1 MNNAHEKVFFD
12 STARSFMLYRLKRQQ
27 DDVEARL
34 DRFLH
39 GKVGELSRGA
49 LRKVIELGGV
59 HLAGRRC
66 LKCGATVPVGAGV
79 EVHLDGGSL
88 EPFRL
93 GEAHL
98 LFQDSY
104 LVVIDKPAGIETQ
117 PTLARYR
124 GTLYEALQVW
134 LARDMRPHHGQRLEI
149 GMAQRL
155 DRDTSGVIVFSIHPL
170 AHKELTR
177 QVVERLARKEYLAI
191 VSGTPEERRGRF
203 HSHLRRDR
211 KSGRVQSCAEG
222 GQEAITDYTVLAS
235 QGGLSLVHVLLHT
248 GRTHQI
254 RAHFAE
260 AGHPLAGDRLYG
272 GPLAL
277 DGLRFSR
284 QCLHSW
290 RLSLTHPHLGTP
302 VSWTAPLP
310 GDMAL
315 LGPPDLETIA
325 RSLASIAP
333 LPLGLDGGP

>member
-1 MNNAHEKVFFD
+1 
-12 STARSFMLYRLKRQQ
+12 MLYRLTRQQ
-27 DDVEARL
+27 NDSEARL

-39 GKVGELSRGA
+39 GKVGDLSRGA

-66 LKCGATVPVGAGV
+66 LKCGATVPIGAKV
-79 EVHLDGGSL
+79 EVHLDGGAL

-93 GEAHL
+93 GEAHM
-98 LFQDSY
+98 LFQDSS
-104 LVVIDKPAGIETQ
+104 LVLIDKPPGVETQ

-124 GTLYEALQVW
+124 GTLFEALQVW

-191 VSGTPEERRGRF
+191 VSGTPSVERGRF
-203 HSHLRRDR
+203 HSRLHRDR
-211 KSGRVQSCAEG
+211 RSGRVQSCVEG
-222 GQEAITDYTVLAS
+222 GQEAITDYSVLAS

-272 GPLAL
+272 GPLAA
-277 DGLRFSR
+277 GGRSFSR

-290 RLSLTHPHLGTP
+290 RLSLSHPRTSQAM
-302 VSWTAPLP
+302 SWTAPLP
-310 GDMAL
+310 ADMDI
-315 LGPPDLETIA
+315 LGQPDQEKIA
-325 RSLASIAP
+325 QSLASVLP
-333 LPLGLDGGP
+333 LPQTLDSDP

>member
-1 MNNAHEKVFFD
+1 
-12 STARSFMLYRLKRQQ
+12 MLYRLTRQH
-27 DDVEARL
+27 DDSEARL

-39 GKVGELSRGA
+39 GKVSDFSRGA

-59 HLAGRRC
+59 HVSGRRC

-79 EVHLDGGSL
+79 EVHLDGGPL

-93 GEAHL
+93 GEAQL
-98 LFQDSY
+98 LFEDDY
-104 LVVIDKPAGIETQ
+104 LVVINKPPRIETQ

-134 LARDMRPHHGQRLEI
+134 LQRDNRLRHGQRLEI

-177 QVVERLARKEYLAI
+177 QIVERLAGKEYLAI
-191 VSGTPEERRGRF
+191 VVGCPTEKEGRF
-203 HSHLRRDR
+203 HSQLRRDR
-211 KSGRVQSCAEG
+211 RSGRVQSFAEG
-222 GQEAITDYTVLAS
+222 GQEAITDYRVLES
-235 QGGLSLVHVLLHT
+235 GGGLSLVHVVLHT

-260 AGHPLAGDRLYG
+260 AGHPLAGDRHYG
-272 GPLAL
+272 GPLKV
-277 DGLRFSR
+277 DGRIFSR

-290 RLSLTHPHLGTP
+290 RLSLVHPRLGTKLT
-302 VSWTAPLP
+302 WTAPLP
-310 GDMAL
+310 EDMAF
-315 LGPPDLETIA
+315 LGAPDGQGA
-325 RSLASIAP
+325 
-333 LPLGLDGGP
+333 LPTATLP